1 MNQEPLEKE
10 KILEELNKLKDQDL
24 KYSDGKIL
32 GSMCTRADPF
42 AKEVFCDFLDSN
54 LGDPGLFK
62 GTQTLEERV
71 IKDIGA
77 FLSLEKP
84 FGNVITGG
92 TEANLMAMRAARNM
106 AREKKEIGNIYDENG
121 YVVPEIIVPRSAHFS
136 FKKAADLLNLKLIE
150 ADLDENY
157 RVDVDS
163 VKKNISDNTIAIVGI
178 AGTTEL
184 GMIDPIKE
192 LSDLAI
198 EKNIYFHVDAAFGGF
213 SIPFLNDFGY
223 EMPPFD
229 FSLDGVSSITVDP
242 HKMGLAPIPSG
253 CIIFR
258 EKRYLDVMAVEAP
271 YLTSK
276 EQSTIVGTRLGA
288 PVVATWAI
296 MQHMGREG
304 YAKNANECMIN
315 TEFLADALFKEDFE
329 LVVEPDLNIVAFTH
343 PKIDTEDLA
352 NMLENKGWR
361 VSVSSYP
368 KAVRI
373 VLMAHIKYTHLI
385 DFLTSIREIKSS
397 LNIK

>member
-1 MNQEPLEKE
+1 MDNEPIKKEEILEKLSE
-10 KILEELNKLKDQDL
+10 FKNQNLN
-24 KYSDGKIL
+24 YSDGKIL
-32 GSMCTRADPF
+32 GSMCTRSDPF
-42 AKEVFCDFLDSN
+42 SKEVFCDFLDSN

-62 GTQTLEERV
+62 GTQTLEEMV
-71 IKDIGA
+71 IDDIGS
-77 FLSLEKP
+77 FLSLEKS
-84 FGNVITGG
+84 FGNIVTGG
-92 TEANLMAMRAARNM
+92 TEANLMAIRSARNIT
-106 AREKKEIGNIYDENG
+106 RKEKGIGDINNENE
-121 YVVPEIIVPRSAHFS
+121 YTIPEIIVPRSAHFS

-157 RVDVDS
+157 RVDIES
-163 VKKNISDNTIAIVGI
+163 VKNNISENTIAIVGI

-192 LSDLAI
+192 LSDLAT

-223 EMPPFD
+223 EIPPFD
-229 FSLDGVSSITVDP
+229 FALEGVCSITIDP

-258 EKRYLDVMAVEAP
+258 EKKYLDIMAVKSP

-288 PVVATWAI
+288 PVAATWAI
-296 MQHMGREG
+296 MQYMGREG

-329 LVVEPDLNIVAFTH
+329 LITEPDLNIVAFTH
-343 PKIDTEDLA
+343 PEINTDDLA
-352 NMLENKGWR
+352 DMLEKKGWR

-368 KAVRI
+368 KSVRI
-373 VLMAHIKYTHLI
+373 VLMQHIKYTHLI
-385 DFLTSIREIKSS
+385 DFLTSIREIKSD
-397 LNIK
+397 LNIR